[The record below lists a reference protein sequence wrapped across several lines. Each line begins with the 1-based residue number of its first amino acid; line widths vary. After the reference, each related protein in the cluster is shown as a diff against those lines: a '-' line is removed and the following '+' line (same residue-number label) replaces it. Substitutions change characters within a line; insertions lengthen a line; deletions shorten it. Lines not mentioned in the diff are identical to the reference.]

1 MHSTILIWK
10 TQAKLP
16 KYIDKKLILHY
27 IIILHQQKGNL
38 IMSGLEIL
46 GAIIIA
52 NIALSIIF

>member
-1 MHSTILIWK
+1 MHSTTLIWK

>member
-10 TQAKLP
+10 TQVKLP

-27 IIILHQQKGNL
+27 IILQQQKGNL

-52 NIALSIIF
+52 NVALSIIF